1 MNNIDV
7 FDNNFI
13 TFIKHIEKIFIN
25 NDFINKLYNEN
36 VNQRLERIKKFNNS
50 INDTT
55 LFNYLLKKKIKL
67 FSNKE
72 KNTKIVSESI
82 FGSEITLKKIFNNQ
96 DEDVKLL
103 FWNDLVNLLI
113 SYNEYILNENDN
125 DLIQNLII
133 DKINKLKE
141 NNNNKKQFLNPKE
154 GLNKILNTDNLN
166 ETTNDMINDIFGTFE
181 NSLNDPN
188 SNPFAN
194 IMNISQ
200 TISEKYKNK
209 IENGEINLD
218 NILKNMTSLPGMENM
233 GNVVEMLSKQ
243 IIPSNNEPKETIIID
258 ENFSTALV
266 KKEEEN
272 INNLNIG
279 NLLNIFNNPLINSIN
294 EISKKDNKNDN
305 INEIDNIDEINN
317 VNEEDILLNNKN
329 ESKNDINKLMNIFG
343 KLSQTNNPSQLSN
356 LIENELGVD
365 MNKFTN
371 EISKVLINN

>member
-13 TFIKHIEKIFIN
+13 TFIKHIEKIFID

-82 FGSEITLKKIFNNQ
+82 FGLEITLKKIFNNQ

-113 SYNEYILNENDN
+113 SYNEYILNENDS
-125 DLIQNLII
+125 DLIKNLII
-133 DKINKLKE
+133 DRINKLKE
-141 NNNNKKQFLNPKE
+141 NNNNNNKKQFLNPKE

-181 NSLNDPN
+181 NSLNEPN

-218 NILKNMTSLPGMENM
+218 DILKNMTSLPGMENM
-233 GNVVEMLSKQ
+233 GNIVEMLNKQ

-272 INNLNIG
+272 TNNLNIG

-294 EISKKDNKNDN
+294 GISKKDN

-317 VNEEDILLNNKN
+317 VNEEDILINNKN
-329 ESKNDINKLMNIFG
+329 ESENDINKLMSIFG
-343 KLSQTNNPSQLSN
+343 KLSQTNNPLQLSN
-356 LIENELGVD
+356 LIENEFGVD

-371 EISKVLINN
+371 EISKVLKNN